1 MKHILEPL
9 SHIPGVRV
17 LAMVTPDGVPIT
29 VQCSQPD
36 RRKAPR
42 AKTDAGGAENRRG
55 MELGGSAPEASP
67 SAGERSLESSE
78 DMEALAAL
86 ATAWIGEINRAVAP
100 LSWDAPRRL
109 VLRAARGTLIL
120 QQAPGALLLA
130 VLDGGLSAEDLRLP
144 MDGAIARMQRHL
156 KSLGAKIGEPA
167 IVDRQPSI
175 LPSRPDARGSNA
187 VSPTGNEVPE
197 VSGE

>member
-29 VQCSQPD
+29 IQGSRPD
-36 RRKAPR
+36 RRKTPR
-42 AKTDAGGAENRRG
+42 GKPGHDAEEDRRG
-55 MELGGSAPEASP
+55 MQQRGSDSNSSQPETEP
-67 SAGERSLESSE
+67 SDASE
-78 DMEALAAL
+78 DMEALSAL

-100 LSWDAPRRL
+100 LAWDAPRRL

-130 VLDGGLSAEDLRLP
+130 VLDGGMSAEDLRLP
-144 MDGAIARMQRHL
+144 MDGAVARMQRHL
-156 KSLGAKIGEPA
+156 KAIGAKNGEPSA
-167 IVDRQPSI
+167 IDRQPSI
-175 LPSRPDARGSNA
+175 LPSRPDAHGSNA